1 VGDTIG
7 FVALMSGLNDGPDS
21 FFIEAAPAAV
31 VTPLPASL
39 PFFGAGLLGLMALL
53 RKKRSIA

>member
-1 VGDTIG
+1 
-7 FVALMSGLNDGPDS
+7 MSGLNDGPDS

-39 PFFGAGLLGLMALL
+39 PFFAAGLLGLAALTRSL
-53 RKKRSIA
+53 RRQCRGDATASA